1 MIAYLFLFLSAF
13 GAATLL
19 PLQSESVLA
28 GLLVLGEYSIVL
40 LILVATVGNVLGSC
54 LNWWFGMKLE
64 LLKNKK
70 WFPIS
75 ESKLL
80 RAQNL
85 YMQYGSA
92 ILFLSWVP
100 IIGDPITLV
109 SGVLKEKFNFLIH
122 LFICAKLLRY
132 IFIYLLYL
140 GIF

>member
-100 IIGDPITLV
+100 IIGDPMIYAELSGDFPLGDSRQPTYKSLRPFDLV
-109 SGVLKEKFNFLIH
+109 S
-122 LFICAKLLRY
+122 
-132 IFIYLLYL
+132 
-140 GIF
+140 